1 MNSITMFNV
10 GEKLFILTLIVS
22 FIMLIFY
29 FLYNKFFIYKNR
41 KEFGFLL
48 YGNDGYIEHVSFE
61 DIFIM
66 TSNFSRVYISYV
78 FEILIFKKNKTV
90 FFKNGEDSNPY
101 IYPNLS
107 FKNMKLIFL
116 KFKGWI
122 IFNISFHLLCLLLFG
137 FLIFLIENYIK

>member
-48 YGNDGYIEHVSFE
+48 YGNDEYIEHVSFE

-66 TSNFSRVYISYV
+66 TSNFSRVYIRA
-78 FEILIFKKNKTV
+78 E
-90 FFKNGEDSNPY
+90 
-101 IYPNLS
+101 
-107 FKNMKLIFL
+107 
-116 KFKGWI
+116 
-122 IFNISFHLLCLLLFG
+122 
-137 FLIFLIENYIK
+137 